1 MCGDTLVLNKDD
13 ESELER
19 WELCL
24 HELSLII
31 NEYDSTPDAEFD
43 FESLKHH
50 EDSKP
55 FQNHFS
61 ADFFFSVKSINSD
74 KSNQVK

>member
-1 MCGDTLVLNKDD
+1 MCGDTSVLNKDD
-13 ESELER
+13 ESGLER

-31 NEYDSTPDAEFD
+31 NEYDSTPDAELD
-43 FESLKHH
+43 FESLKYH

-55 FQNHFS
+55 FQNQFS
-61 ADFFFSVKSINSD
+61 ADFFFFS
-74 KSNQVK
+74 

>member
-1 MCGDTLVLNKDD
+1 MCGDTSVLNKDD

-50 EDSKP
+50 VDSKP
-55 FQNHFS
+55 FQNQFS
-61 ADFFFSVKSINSD
+61 ADFFFS
-74 KSNQVK
+74 

>member
-1 MCGDTLVLNKDD
+1 MCGDTSVLNKDD
-13 ESELER
+13 ESRLER

-31 NEYDSTPDAEFD
+31 NEYDSTPDAELD
-43 FESLKHH
+43 FESLKYH

-55 FQNHFS
+55 FQIS
-61 ADFFFSVKSINSD
+61 SQLIFFSVKSINSD
-74 KSNQVK
+74 ESNQVK